1 MPFYA
6 LENLAN
12 LQEGYRKAFNVAGHS
27 LLLLHHDN
35 QTRLLENRC
44 PHMDAP
50 LATGQVTDG
59 AIICR
64 AHGIAF
70 SLGSGAAQ
78 GPLGDTIDCLK
89 FYPLAYDGNKVGVE
103 L

>member
-1 MPFYA
+1 MPFHT

-12 LQEGYRKAFNVAGHS
+12 LQEGYRRTFNVAGHS
-27 LLLLHHDN
+27 LLLLHHEG
-35 QTRLLENRC
+35 QTHLLENRC
-44 PHMDAP
+44 PHMDAQ
-50 LATGQVTDG
+50 LANGQVTDG
-59 AIICR
+59 LITCK

-70 SLGSGAAQ
+70 CLNSGAAQ
-78 GPLGDTIDCLK
+78 GPLGDTIDGLK